1 MLPLTVES
9 NAIVYGDGHSTSEGI
24 MTALEIAAAIVGV
37 SLLTAYLAMGHIAEL
52 AFVIYAGLFA

>member
-1 MLPLTVES
+1 
-9 NAIVYGDGHSTSEGI
+9 